1 MTLVT
6 CMIPTSQVVRQ
17 VNGSERDRTQRVRA
31 APLLGL
37 ALAPRRPVAARVVDA
52 NMATLWQLLI
62 LFCFAAT
69 VGGALAS
76 AKLAKVGFGGYA
88 LAVTIGLPLGVCC
101 AWAMWIMHKIFVTNL
116 RRRPDWE
123 HWASQHEWFYVAFY
137 FTKILW
143 IVFAAFLGR
152 WVSSAILRLVF

>member
-1 MTLVT
+1 M
-6 CMIPTSQVVRQ
+6 VRK
-17 VNGSERDRTQRVRA
+17 GTEPSECGRLRCWGWRWRRDGRSRRVWWM
-31 APLLGL
+31 L
-37 ALAPRRPVAARVVDA
+37 

-62 LFCFAAT
+62 LLCFGAT

-101 AWAMWIMHKIFVTNL
+101 AWAMWIMHKIFVTSL

-123 HWASQHEWFYVAFY
+123 HWASQHEWFSATFY

-143 IVFAAFLGR
+143 IVFALFLGG

>member
-1 MTLVT
+1 
-6 CMIPTSQVVRQ
+6 
-17 VNGSERDRTQRVRA
+17 
-31 APLLGL
+31 
-37 ALAPRRPVAARVVDA
+37 
-52 NMATLWQLLI
+52 MATLWQLLI
-62 LFCFAAT
+62 LLCFAAT

-76 AKLAKVGFGGYA
+76 AKLAKVGFGSYA
-88 LAVTIGLPLGVCC
+88 LNIAIGLLLGACC
-101 AWAMWIMHKIFVTNL
+101 AWTMWVMHKIFVTNL